1 MTCSTRML
9 RRSEIK
15 KRVINAV
22 LDEQD
27 QQFDDYEAG
36 KTTVAVSDPDRIA
49 SISKSLTRQ
58 CSITAR
64 NKAMHDEEEAALLRP
79 ETR

>member
-49 SISKSLTRQ
+49 SISKSLTRE

-64 NKAMHDEEEAALLRP
+64 NKAMQDEEEAALLRP